1 MMNGVV
7 YLICNLIRIYLI
19 RQFIVLFF
27 DDHSVS
33 KRMELLVYG
42 AFFAV
47 NSGLYLGFHTAWI
60 NLVSSLAGNT
70 IVILLYTR
78 RWKNFLFVSA
88 MTAGLCA
95 GCDVAATGL
104 LLPAYRDGQRIDSL
118 SFIVVDMIMM
128 VCVVLMNRI
137 FEIRKQ
143 QGNLPSI
150 VLVFVPICSVSIICY
165 MTYTHKYLSSEY
177 IIISTGVLLINFI
190 VIYLYHMMLDY
201 MYQKNE
207 NRLLHQRLHSYAN
220 QLDVILDSENRVK
233 QLRHD
238 MKHHLTEIRLLAKQ
252 KQDTEVE
259 QYIDTMTEY
268 IHNPR
273 EFVSSND
280 TEIDSLLNYMLARA
294 KKEGIDVSAEVQ
306 LPNSLT
312 CSFDINVILGNLLE
326 NAIDAALHSQEPKM
340 SVSIQ
345 WKQGILK
352 IRIENSF
359 DGVIQKRGKFITT
372 KADKENHGY
381 GIQSVKEM
389 VRRYHGEIIFS
400 VEESFCV
407 VVVLYM

>member
-1 MMNGVV
+1 MINGVV

-27 DDHSVS
+27 DDYSVS

-42 AFFAV
+42 CFFAA

-78 RWKNFLFVSA
+78 RWKNLLFVSA

-137 FEIRKQ
+137 FEIRTQ

-150 VLVFVPICSVSIICY
+150 VLVFVPVCSVSIICY
-165 MTYTHKYLSSEY
+165 MTYTHRYLSSEY

-207 NRLLHQRLHSYAN
+207 NKMLHQRLHSYAN

-268 IHNPR
+268 IHNPK
-273 EFVSSND
+273 EFVRSND

-294 KKEGIDVSAEVQ
+294 KEEGIDVSAEVQ
-306 LPNSLT
+306 LPKSLT

-340 SVSIQ
+340 SVAIKM
-345 WKQGILK
+345 KQGVLK

-359 DGVIQKRGKFITT
+359 DGVIQKQGKFITT

-389 VRRYHGEIIFS
+389 VRRYHGEITFS
-400 VEESFCV
+400 VKESFCV

>member
-1 MMNGVV
+1 
-7 YLICNLIRIYLI
+7 
-19 RQFIVLFF
+19 
-27 DDHSVS
+27 
-33 KRMELLVYG
+33 
-42 AFFAV
+42 
-47 NSGLYLGFHTAWI
+47 
-60 NLVSSLAGNT
+60 
-70 IVILLYTR
+70 
-78 RWKNFLFVSA
+78 
-88 MTAGLCA
+88 
-95 GCDVAATGL
+95 
-104 LLPAYRDGQRIDSL
+104 
-118 SFIVVDMIMM
+118 
-128 VCVVLMNRI
+128 
-137 FEIRKQ
+137 
-143 QGNLPSI
+143 
-150 VLVFVPICSVSIICY
+150 
-165 MTYTHKYLSSEY
+165 
-177 IIISTGVLLINFI
+177 
-190 VIYLYHMMLDY
+190 MMLDY

-294 KKEGIDVSAEVQ
+294 KEEGIDVSAEVQ

>member
-1 MMNGVV
+1 
-7 YLICNLIRIYLI
+7 
-19 RQFIVLFF
+19 
-27 DDHSVS
+27 
-33 KRMELLVYG
+33 
-42 AFFAV
+42 
-47 NSGLYLGFHTAWI
+47 
-60 NLVSSLAGNT
+60 
-70 IVILLYTR
+70 
-78 RWKNFLFVSA
+78 
-88 MTAGLCA
+88 
-95 GCDVAATGL
+95 
-104 LLPAYRDGQRIDSL
+104 
-118 SFIVVDMIMM
+118 
-128 VCVVLMNRI
+128 MNRI

-294 KKEGIDVSAEVQ
+294 KEEGIDVSAEVQ

>member
-1 MMNGVV
+1 MINGVV

-27 DDHSVS
+27 DDYSVS

-42 AFFAV
+42 CFFAA

-78 RWKNFLFVSA
+78 KWKNLLFVSA

-104 LLPAYRDGQRIDSL
+104 LLPAYRDGQRIDSM

-150 VLVFVPICSVSIICY
+150 VLVFVPVCSVSIICY
-165 MTYTHKYLSSEY
+165 MTYTHRYLSSEY

-207 NRLLHQRLHSYAN
+207 NKMLHQRLHSYAN

-273 EFVSSND
+273 EFVRSND

-294 KKEGIDVSAEVQ
+294 KEEGIDVSAEVQ
-306 LPNSLT
+306 LPKSLT

-340 SVSIQ
+340 SVAIKM
-345 WKQGILK
+345 KQGVLK

-359 DGVIQKRGKFITT
+359 DGVIQKQGKFITT

-389 VRRYHGEIIFS
+389 VRRYHGEITFS
-400 VEESFCV
+400 VKESFCV